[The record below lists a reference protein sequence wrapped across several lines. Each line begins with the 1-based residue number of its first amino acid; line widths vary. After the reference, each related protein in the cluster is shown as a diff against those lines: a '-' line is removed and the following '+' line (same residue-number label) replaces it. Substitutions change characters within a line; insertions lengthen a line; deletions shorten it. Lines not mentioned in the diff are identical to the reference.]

1 MKFSEYIIEWHENRK
16 PLIRASTFESESE
29 YTYRQIAP
37 FFADTELED
46 LKPLDIQKYVNSKL
60 TSGRLDG
67 KPGGLS
73 TVSVQKH
80 LYIIK
85 QSLNDAVLYGY
96 LTVNPALPVRTPRR
110 KTTQTRRCVF
120 LEAEQAA
127 KVVNALSNDH
137 AIQTAVLVTL
147 LYGLRRSE
155 ILGLRWSSIDFDQN
169 RMTIEHTVVKS
180 LTIQAVDD
188 TKTPGSH
195 ATFEL
200 LPEARTSLLRQ
211 REETAGHHSDYVF
224 SRANGS
230 VMRPDCLTRSFQRAL
245 RRNDIPSMRFH
256 DLRHSTA
263 SILFARG
270 WSLEDVK
277 NWLRHADIETT
288 SNIYLHY
295 QQSRKLLVGK
305 DLSGIFNLI

>member
-1 MKFSEYIIEWHENRK
+1 M
-16 PLIRASTFESESE
+16 
-29 YTYRQIAP
+29 
-37 FFADTELED
+37 
-46 LKPLDIQKYVNSKL
+46 
-60 TSGRLDG
+60 
-67 KPGGLS
+67 
-73 TVSVQKH
+73 
-80 LYIIK
+80 
-85 QSLNDAVLYGY
+85 
-96 LTVNPALPVRTPRR
+96 NPALPVRTPRR

-155 ILGLRWSSIDFDQN
+155 ILGLRWSSIDFDLN

-180 LTIQAVDD
+180 LTVQAVDD

-200 LPEARTSLLRQ
+200 LPEARASLLRQ
-211 REETAGHHSDYVF
+211 REETAENHSDYVF
-224 SRANGS
+224 SRADGS

-245 RRNDIPSMRFH
+245 KRNGLAPMRYH

-263 SILFARG
+263 SILFGSRLVARRREE
-270 WSLEDVK
+270 LAQT
-277 NWLRHADIETT
+277 R
-288 SNIYLHY
+288 
-295 QQSRKLLVGK
+295 
-305 DLSGIFNLI
+305 

>member
-46 LKPLDIQKYVNSKL
+46 LKPLDIQKYVNAKL

-155 ILGLRWSSIDFDQN
+155 ILGL
-169 RMTIEHTVVKS
+169 
-180 LTIQAVDD
+180 
-188 TKTPGSH
+188 
-195 ATFEL
+195 
-200 LPEARTSLLRQ
+200 
-211 REETAGHHSDYVF
+211 
-224 SRANGS
+224 SRA
-230 VMRPDCLTRSFQRAL
+230 VMRPLNYSPKPELLYFGRERRQQRITNSF
-245 RRNDIPSMRFH
+245 S
-256 DLRHSTA
+256 DLL
-263 SILFARG
+263 LF
-270 WSLEDVK
+270 E
-277 NWLRHADIETT
+277 
-288 SNIYLHY
+288 
-295 QQSRKLLVGK
+295 
-305 DLSGIFNLI
+305 F

>member
-1 MKFSEYIIEWHENRK
+1 M
-16 PLIRASTFESESE
+16 
-29 YTYRQIAP
+29 
-37 FFADTELED
+37 
-46 LKPLDIQKYVNSKL
+46 KPLDIQRYVNAKL

-73 TVSVQKH
+73 PVSVQKH

-85 QSLNDAVLYGY
+85 QALNDAVLYGY
-96 LTVNPALPVRTPRR
+96 ISTNPAIPVRTPRR
-110 KTTQTRRCVF
+110 KTTQSNRTVF
-120 LEAEQAA
+120 LEAEQAS
-127 KVVNALSNDH
+127 KMVSALGDSH
-137 AIQTAVLVTL
+137 AIQAAVLVTL

-155 ILGLRWSSIDFDQN
+155 ILGLRWSSIDFERN
-169 RMTIEHTVVKS
+169 TMTIEHTVVKS

-188 TKTPGSH
+188 TKTISSH

-200 LPEARTSLLRQ
+200 LPEARALLIRQ
-211 REETAGHHSDYVF
+211 RDETADNHSDYVF
-224 SRANGS
+224 SRSDGS

-245 RRNDIPSMRFH
+245 RRNGLPPMRFH
-256 DLRHSTA
+256 DLWHSTA

-305 DLSGIFNLI
+305 DLTGIFNLTEQVKV

>member
-1 MKFSEYIIEWHENRK
+1 MN
-16 PLIRASTFESESE
+16 A
-29 YTYRQIAP
+29 
-37 FFADTELED
+37 
-46 LKPLDIQKYVNSKL
+46 KL
-60 TSGRLDG
+60 TAGRLDG

-73 TVSVQKH
+73 LVSVQKH

-96 LTVNPALPVRTPRR
+96 LTVNPALPVKTPRR
-110 KTTQTRRCVF
+110 KTTRSNRTVF

-127 KVVNALSNDH
+127 KVVSSLQDSH

-155 ILGLRWSSIDFDQN
+155 ILGLRWSSIDFERN
-169 RMTIEHTVVKS
+169 TMTIEHTVVKS

-188 TKTPGSH
+188 TKTLGSR

-200 LPEARTSLLRQ
+200 LPEARASLLRQ
-211 REETAGHHSDYVF
+211 KEETAEHHSGYVF
-224 SRANGS
+224 SRTDGS
-230 VMRPDCLTRSFQRAL
+230 VMRPDSLTRSFQRAL
-245 RRNDIPSMRFH
+245 KRNGLPPMRYH

-277 NWLRHADIETT
+277 NWLRHSDIETT

-305 DLSGIFNLI
+305 DLSGIFSLT